1 MIKTKR
7 FFLIVLIIIP
17 IFLGGIS
24 ILYFADILSYSE
36 FFSVQIGFWITTCN
50 FLSGMISAK
59 ISIEKSEKTFI
70 KIIFGSMIIRLLLFL
85 SVILI
90 SLIFLDINRN
100 SYIFSIFIFYIF
112 YMIVEVFYLN
122 LLKN

>member
-17 IFLGGIS
+17 IFFGGIS

-70 KIIFGSMIIRLLLFL
+70 KIIFGSMIIRLLLLL

>member
-17 IFLGGIS
+17 IFFGGIS

-50 FLSGMISAK
+50 FLSVMISAK

>member
-17 IFLGGIS
+17 IFFGGIS

>member
-100 SYIFSIFIFYIF
+100 SYIFSIFTFYIF

>member
-17 IFLGGIS
+17 IFFGGIS

-100 SYIFSIFIFYIF
+100 SYIFSIFTFYIF